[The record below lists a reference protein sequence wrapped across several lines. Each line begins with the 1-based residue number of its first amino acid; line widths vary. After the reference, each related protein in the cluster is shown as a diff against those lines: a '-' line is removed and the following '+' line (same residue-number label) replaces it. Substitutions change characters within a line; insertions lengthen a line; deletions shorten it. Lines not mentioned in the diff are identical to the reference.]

1 MYTAIAASG
10 ILVGA
15 FTNLINVQRHAK
27 TPVSPWLS
35 AGLFLSWVALGYTS
49 LGAWDVSH

>member
-15 FTNLINVQRHAK
+15 FTNLINVQRSLRK
-27 TPVSPWLS
+27 PVSPLLS
-35 AGLFLSWVALGYTS
+35 AGLFLAWVALGYTS
-49 LGAWDVSH
+49 LGAWGLTH